1 MAQVEEVPGAI
12 SQGRTR
18 PEACENVIDALR
30 LMLKPETPP
39 DRRPQPR
46 AALSPA
52 GIVKRRALERHLRGH
67 GAEVLD
73 QGAKHTKWRGPTGGA
88 LHHAAPQRDR
98 SRRRGRH
105 LRAARRSNAAQ
116 PALIPHRR
124 RDRRLKAITTPTR
137 RRASPDLR
145 AAPGAG
151 RSGHAREGV
160 TRPAPP
166 QNPQSRGLGASAT
179 PEGASRAQPSR
190 SAHDGEPD
198 RYDIAALPLFVERFA
213 RPGVGLPV
221 RTTTLGSMVAGRRG
235 GRAAAVGARHAPRG
249 RGGVGM
255 ACERHDELL
264 SAGYACRSH

>member
-1 MAQVEEVPGAI
+1 MRERHRRTAAHAQA
-12 SQGRTR
+12 R
-18 PEACENVIDALR
+18 
-30 LMLKPETPP
+30 TPP
-39 DRRPQPR
+39 DRRPRPR

-52 GIVKRRALERHLRGH
+52 GILKRRALERHLRGH

-88 LHHAAPQRDR
+88 LHRAAPQRDR

-145 AAPGAG
+145 ADPWAG

-198 RYDIAALPLFVERFA
+198 RYDIAALPLFVERF
-213 RPGVGLPV
+213 RP
-221 RTTTLGSMVAGRRG
+221 
-235 GRAAAVGARHAPRG
+235 PRG
-249 RGGVGM
+249 RTAGPDDNLGIDGGWPTRWPRRGRGCPSCTARTRAASGWPVSGM
-255 ACERHDELL
+255 MSC
-264 SAGYACRSH
+264 